1 MEMNTKAALILAGG
15 LVAAALINRG
25 IYAPVSIR
33 GIGPVLNFNRFTGKV
48 GLAVPRPAVSDLV
61 TSHKPDPTAEPT
73 ARLLRPEDFEPVS
86 PEDVEPVTKPTA
98 EPTARLLRPK
108 ALTRPLKA
116 SDFEPVSPE
125 DVEPVTKPTAEPPD
139 PLRDAKPLAPLG
151 YTVIH
156 PKGLVAVNPK
166 TGRCITWID
175 GKWGHWFS
183 LPEPTRT

>member
-25 IYAPVSIR
+25 IYAPLSIR

-48 GLAVPRPAVSDLV
+48 GLAVPRPAVSALV
-61 TSHKPDPTAEPT
+61 TSHKPD
-73 ARLLRPEDFEPVS
+73 
-86 PEDVEPVTKPTA
+86 PTA

-125 DVEPVTKPTAEPPD
+125 DVEPVTKPTAEPTD

>member
-1 MEMNTKAALILAGG
+1 MKTTILAAALILAGG

-25 IYAPVSIR
+25 IYAPLR
-33 GIGPVLNFNRFTGKV
+33 LYGIGPVLNFNRFTGKV
-48 GLAVPRPAVSDLV
+48 GLAVPASMI
-61 TSHKPDPTAEPT
+61 SHKPEPTAEPT
-73 ARLLRPEDFEPVS
+73 ARLLRPEDFEPVD
-86 PEDVEPVTKPTA
+86 PEDVEPVT
-98 EPTARLLRPK
+98 E
-108 ALTRPLKA
+108 
-116 SDFEPVSPE
+116 
-125 DVEPVTKPTAEPPD
+125 PTAEPPD

-183 LPEPTRT
+183 LPERT